1 MAKSVITVDMSK
13 AKEMVKEGLRTAR
26 QPLLQELDVE
36 FMRAVE
42 SGNTALQTEIA
53 GKKQKL
59 RDITDLPAINKA
71 KTTDDLRKAWP
82 DILKPQG

>member
-1 MAKSVITVDMSK
+1 MSK

-42 SGNTALQTEIA
+42 SGNTALQAEIA